1 MGYRVFLFMQRKCT
15 AQVLQLVYAAV
26 QLDMPK
32 LLACCENYIAAESGS
47 RFNLLQLGPHLP
59 VTSALR
65 ISKGLIAAYFK
76 SKILRG
82 SESCRCP
89 CCDKHKVSMAALGP
103 AQSCSCISPPA
114 IMRPTTSHLR
124 RDVPTAN
131 EFARWAASDV
141 R

>member
-1 MGYRVFLFMQRKCT
+1 MSSCLCSANAPHKSCNLCMLLYNWICQNFWHAVRITL
-15 AQVLQLVYAAV
+15 LQ
-26 QLDMPK
+26 
-32 LLACCENYIAAESGS
+32 SGS

-65 ISKGLIAAYFK
+65 ISKGLIAAYFT

-103 AQSCSCISPPA
+103 AQSCSCISPPV